1 MIVFLKDKYYLFMNN
16 EGTIKELFRQKCYSV
31 AASFLLDI
39 KNVTAIKGAKP
50 SFEDLMKVLQILDT
64 QLTTEGVK
72 LLENYKAEAGSLP
85 DELTTDFKNT
95 IAETVETFV
104 KQL

>member
-1 MIVFLKDKYYLFMNN
+1 MIVFFKDKCYLFMNN

-64 QLTTEGVK
+64 QLTSEGVK
-72 LLENYKAEAGSLP
+72 LLENYRAEQGSLP
-85 DELTTDFKNT
+85 EELTADFKNT

>member
-1 MIVFLKDKYYLFMNN
+1 MNH

-39 KNVTAIKGAKP
+39 KNVTTIKGEKP

-72 LLENYKAEAGSLP
+72 LLESYKAANGSLP
-85 DELTTDFKNT
+85 DELTTYFKNT
-95 IAETVETFV
+95 IAETVETFI

>member
-1 MIVFLKDKYYLFMNN
+1 MNH

-39 KNVTAIKGAKP
+39 KNVTTIKGEKP

-72 LLENYKAEAGSLP
+72 LLESYKAANGSLP
-85 DELTTDFKNT
+85 DELTTYFNNT
-95 IAETVETFV
+95 IAETVETFI